1 MGIHRVIRVI
11 KRIKGIKGISDLPPK
26 NSKHLINHKYPTLT
40 GIKKDT
46 RKQRGL
52 RRLGEL
58 GELGELINHSSPSSP
73 SSPSS
78 LRTPII
84 TVSGFCGGIFIPKR
98 RSESAAYSP

>member
-1 MGIHRVIRVI
+1 MGIHRVIRVVRVI
-11 KRIKGIKGISDLPPK
+11 KAISDLPPK
-26 NSKHLINHKYPTLT
+26 NSKHPLNHKYPTLT

-46 RKQRGL
+46 REQRGL

-78 LRTPII
+78 LRTPIMGYLE
-84 TVSGFCGGIFIPKR
+84 GFLYQKEEASPQPTLR
-98 RSESAAYSP
+98 R